1 MKSILFVI
9 PWSGF
14 YIGTNYS
21 FAEAPERAPEGIV
34 GLATYLQAK
43 GASVKIADMQRMLR
57 GNEGNTEK
65 TLNDLWSICDGFRPD
80 IIGFSF
86 LLHDSSMP
94 ATSSQL
100 YAKLMT
106 VISGKSL
113 FL

>member
-21 FAEAPERAPEGIV
+21 FSEAPERAPEGIV

-43 GASVKIADMQRMLR
+43 
-57 GNEGNTEK
+57 
-65 TLNDLWSICDGFRPD
+65 
-80 IIGFSF
+80 
-86 LLHDSSMP
+86 LHVSSMP
-94 ATSSQL
+94 VTYSLL

-106 VISGKSL
+106 AIRGKSL
-113 FL
+113 LL